1 MSNNRT
7 DIILLT
13 NYYWL
18 TAEDGTSMAHVF
30 CRLID
35 KLSSVRCNMN
45 TASDLLLSLFDLT
58 FTVGGETEASLRGLW
73 DHMRLPPAA
82 VSATTS
88 EPDLLPPTHPTWNR
102 PLLSMSNVTIWKYQ
116 KEIVLRCYRENTI
129 AYGIVGFFGRRSS
142 SVNLK
147 FQNFDQFSQS
157 DQALHSWENF
167 TILTISAEE
176 RQEKKERRGL
186 RHNRNC
192 SNLFGKSNWGGQNI
206 HTTFIG

>member
-58 FTVGGETEASLRGLW
+58 FTVWWRDGGLLAWTVRPHAFAASSGLCH
-73 DHMRLPPAA
+73 DLGARPSTPHPPHLKQAFA
-82 VSATTS
+82 
-88 EPDLLPPTHPTWNR
+88 L
-102 PLLSMSNVTIWKYQ
+102 NVKCHHL
-116 KEIVLRCYRENTI
+116 EI
-129 AYGIVGFFGRRSS
+129 S
-142 SVNLK
+142 K
-147 FQNFDQFSQS
+147 
-157 DQALHSWENF
+157 
-167 TILTISAEE
+167 
-176 RQEKKERRGL
+176 
-186 RHNRNC
+186 RNC
-192 SNLFGKSNWGGQNI
+192 VTMLSRKYHRVWHRWIFWPP
-206 HTTFIG
+206 

>member
-1 MSNNRT
+1 MK
-7 DIILLT
+7 I
-13 NYYWL
+13 
-18 TAEDGTSMAHVF
+18 
-30 CRLID
+30 
-35 KLSSVRCNMN
+35 
-45 TASDLLLSLFDLT
+45 ASDLLLSLFDLT
-58 FTVGGETEASLRGLW
+58 FTVWWRDGGLLAWTVRPHAFAASSGLCH
-73 DHMRLPPAA
+73 DLGARPSTPP
-82 VSATTS
+82 
-88 EPDLLPPTHPTWNR
+88 HPTWNM

-116 KEIVLRCYRENTI
+116 KEIVLRCYREDTI

-186 RHNRNC
+186 RHNRNY